1 MTAKTA
7 ALSFEDAKTV
17 ELSFEDAEVPATVR
31 PVTVNP
37 MSEVC
42 RILAEQ
48 YRAGKTLAKRVGAA
62 DDKQVKSIKRWLSLS
77 GKEHGVTFRSI
88 AKDNT
93 VTFWPVE
100 RIEHKRNNDKK

>member
-7 ALSFEDAKTV
+7 ETPA
-17 ELSFEDAEVPATVR
+17 LSFEDAEVPATTR

-37 MSEVC
+37 LSEVC
-42 RILAEQ
+42 RALAEKH
-48 YRAGKTLAKRVGAA
+48 RAGETLAKRVGAA

-77 GKEHGVTFRSI
+77 GKENSVTFRSI
-88 AKDNT
+88 AKDNA

>member
-7 ALSFEDAKTV
+7 KTPAFT
-17 ELSFEDAEVPATVR
+17 FEDAEVPATFR
-31 PVTVNP
+31 PVAVNP
-37 MSEVC
+37 MSNMC
-42 RILAEQ
+42 GILAEKFK
-48 YRAGKTLAKRVGAA
+48 AGKTLAKRVGAA

-88 AKDNT
+88 AKDSA

-100 RIEHKRNNDKK
+100 RIEHKRNDDKK

>member
-7 ALSFEDAKTV
+7 ETPA
-17 ELSFEDAEVPATVR
+17 LSFEDAEVPATVR

-37 MSEVC
+37 LSEVC
-42 RILAEQ
+42 RILAEE
-48 YRAGKTLAKRVGAA
+48 YRAGKPLAKRVGAA

-100 RIEHKRNNDKK
+100 RIEHKRNDDKK

>member
-7 ALSFEDAKTV
+7 KTAETPTLTFEDA
-17 ELSFEDAEVPATVR
+17 DVPATVR
-31 PVTVNP
+31 PVAVNP
-37 MSEVC
+37 MSDVC
-42 RILAEQ
+42 GILAEKFK
-48 YRAGKTLAKRVGAA
+48 AGETLAKRVGAA

-88 AKDNT
+88 AKDST

-100 RIEHKRNNDKK
+100 RIEHKRNDDKK